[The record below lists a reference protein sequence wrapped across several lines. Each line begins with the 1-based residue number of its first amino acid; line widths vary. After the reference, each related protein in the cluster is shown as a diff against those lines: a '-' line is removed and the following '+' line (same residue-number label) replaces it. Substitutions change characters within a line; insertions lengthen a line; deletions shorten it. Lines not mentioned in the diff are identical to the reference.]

1 MAPSGETP
9 QKDKWG
15 QTESVSFGISPSALP
30 TAVSS
35 VSLLMKGCDKVVKLP
50 VPEAEELERESDPC
64 EVSSSVSVNNFQ
76 AYHRI

>member
-1 MAPSGETP
+1 
-9 QKDKWG
+9 
-15 QTESVSFGISPSALP
+15 
-30 TAVSS
+30 
-35 VSLLMKGCDKVVKLP
+35 MKGCDKVVKLP